1 MENENKPETANAGK
15 TLKPQRK
22 TLQEQSK
29 KTAVVKENL
38 TTEPAAATPEENLEV
53 VSKDRMQAENELFR
67 KFYAALQTEI
77 AELDKTFGKADN
89 QPDPVKDLYGEV
101 SNLKASV
108 EEIKNYLS
116 QLASAGQRQQMQ
128 PANQW
133 MPQVQPPGIFQ
144 PGAATLPYIP
154 TPNIPPIMPQINNN
168 NNTGRF

>member
-1 MENENKPETANAGK
+1 MENENKPETANTGK

-22 TLQEQSK
+22 SLQEQSK

-53 VSKDRMQAENELFR
+53 PSKDRMQAENELFR
-67 KFYAALQTEI
+67 KFYAALQTEL

-89 QPDPVKDLYGEV
+89 QSDPVKDLYGEV

-168 NNTGRF
+168 NNSGRF

>member
-1 MENENKPETANAGK
+1 MENENKSETANTGK

-22 TLQEQSK
+22 YLQEQSK
-29 KTAVVKENL
+29 KTAVVKENS
-38 TTEPAAATPEENLEV
+38 TTEPAATPEENSEV

-67 KFYAALQTEI
+67 KFFAALQTEL
-77 AELDKTFGKADN
+77 AELDKTFGKAEE
-89 QPDPVKDLYGEV
+89 QPDPVKDLYGEF
-101 SNLKASV
+101 SILKASV

-128 PANQW
+128 SPNQW
-133 MPQVQPPGIFQ
+133 LPQVQPPGMFQ

-154 TPNIPPIMPQINNN
+154 TPNIQPIMPQINNN

>member
-1 MENENKPETANAGK
+1 MENENKSESANTGK

-29 KTAVVKENL
+29 KTAVVKEHL
-38 TTEPAAATPEENLEV
+38 TTEPVAATPKENLEV

-67 KFYAALQTEI
+67 KIFAALQTEL
-77 AELDKTFGKADN
+77 AELDKTFGKAED
-89 QPDPVKDLYGEV
+89 QPDPVKDLYGEF

-108 EEIKNYLS
+108 EEIKNYLA

-128 PANQW
+128 SPSQW
-133 MPQVQPPGIFQ
+133 VPQVQPPGMFQ

-154 TPNIPPIMPQINNN
+154 TPNIQPIMPQINNN
-168 NNTGRF
+168 NSGRF